1 MPINPRFHV
10 RNEVI
15 NIFKKKEKYHT
26 LDRGLLAEAISI
38 YSDKIDLEEMKYSKK
53 NSYPSDS
60 IQLDEHLKIKID
72 SVWHTSS
79 SDTFMGFYC
88 YLNYFILKISTYV
101 DGIKMATYQ
110 FQLNIKHDDE
120 LYRRWNCE
128 EKEILHY
135 MPNQFIDLMNKWS
148 KQIVSDFDEKRN
160 KKKEEKESNKKK
172 KYDKEESILN
182 KYR

>member
-1 MPINPRFHV
+1 
-10 RNEVI
+10 
-15 NIFKKKEKYHT
+15 
-26 LDRGLLAEAISI
+26 
-38 YSDKIDLEEMKYSKK
+38 MKYAEKD
-53 NSYPSDS
+53 SYPSDS

-88 YLNYFILKISTYV
+88 YLNYFVLKISTYV
-101 DGIKMATYQ
+101 DEIKMATYQ
-110 FQLNIKHDDE
+110 FELNIKNNDE
-120 LYRRWNCE
+120 LYRRWDCE
-128 EKEILHY
+128 KKEILHY

-148 KQIVSDFDEKRN
+148 KQIVLDFDEKRS

>member
-1 MPINPRFHV
+1 MKPRFY
-10 RNEVI
+10 RENEVR

-53 NSYPSDS
+53 NSYQSDS

-72 SVWHTSS
+72 SAWHTRDSGM
-79 SDTFMGFYC
+79 FMGFYY
-88 YLNYFILKISTYV
+88 YLNYFILKISTYI
-101 DGIKMATYQ
+101 DEIKMATYQ
-110 FQLNIKHDDE
+110 FKLDIENNEE
-120 LYRRWNCE
+120 LYRRWDCE

-135 MPNQFIDLMNKWS
+135 IPNQFIDLMNKWS
-148 KQIVSDFDEKRN
+148 KQIVSDFDENRG
-160 KKKEEKESNKKK
+160 KKKEEKELNKKK
-172 KYDKEESILN
+172 KYDNEESILS